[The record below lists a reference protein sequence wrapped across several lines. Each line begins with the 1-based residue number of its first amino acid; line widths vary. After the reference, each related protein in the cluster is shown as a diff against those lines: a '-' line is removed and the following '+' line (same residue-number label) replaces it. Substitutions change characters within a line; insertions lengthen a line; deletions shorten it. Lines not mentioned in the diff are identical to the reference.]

1 VSLLHVN
8 PATMR
13 QRDLTREAEA
23 NTGTTGF
30 GAEKRHKDL
39 INGRLRH
46 TATVIGNCDADL
58 PIG

>member
-1 VSLLHVN
+1 
-8 PATMR
+8 MR